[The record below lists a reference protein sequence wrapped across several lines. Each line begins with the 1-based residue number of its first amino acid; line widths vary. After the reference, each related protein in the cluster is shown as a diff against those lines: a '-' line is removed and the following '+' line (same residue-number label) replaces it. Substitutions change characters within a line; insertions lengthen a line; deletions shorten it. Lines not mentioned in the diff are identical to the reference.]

1 MGFQLSIA
9 RGVVRGREGRSERER
24 ERESYRSGGAV
35 GLIISAP
42 QTEERS
48 EEKIRR
54 GTLIRGGMAE
64 ILVSP

>member
-9 RGVVRGREGRSERER
+9 RGCGKREGGGGGER

-48 EEKIRR
+48 EEKK
-54 GTLIRGGMAE
+54 GWQGFWFHLE
-64 ILVSP
+64 VC

>member
-1 MGFQLSIA
+1 LGFQLSIA
-9 RGVVRGREGRSERER
+9 RGVVRGREGRRER

-54 GTLIRGGMAE
+54 GTLIRGGMAG